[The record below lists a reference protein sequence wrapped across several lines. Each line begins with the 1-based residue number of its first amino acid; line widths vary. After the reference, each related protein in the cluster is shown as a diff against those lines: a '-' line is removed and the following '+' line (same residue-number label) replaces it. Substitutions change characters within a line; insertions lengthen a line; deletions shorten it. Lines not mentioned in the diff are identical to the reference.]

1 MGVESSS
8 CSKNDPTVNTT
19 DLLIVVYNAGHF
31 LGVASEGGYDLLRV
45 FLEDDGILVSASR
58 QCPQRVVRDVQT
70 QDARDTGTVQTLG
83 QAGGGASRGG
93 RQGGASRGG
102 GQAGG
107 GKQGVRYVERQTHT
121 GELSHTGCE
130 AICLKLLIVSDETR
144 PSGTLLPLC
153 EDRDGGERERE
164 RERY

>member
-83 QAGGGASRGG
+83 QAGGAGRGG
-93 RQGGASRGG
+93 R
-102 GQAGG
+102 
-107 GKQGVRYVERQTHT
+107 QGVRYVERQTHT

-164 RERY
+164 RERDIRTAFSTETIV

>member
-1 MGVESSS
+1 MESSN
-8 CSKNDPTVNTT
+8 CSQNDLTVNTT
-19 DLLIVVYNAGHF
+19 DLLIVVDNAGHF
-31 LGVASEGGYDLLRV
+31 LRVASEGGYDLLRV
-45 FLEDDGILVSASR
+45 FLKDNGILVSASR

-70 QDARDTGTVQTLG
+70 QDAWDTGTVQTLG
-83 QAGGGASRGG
+83 QV
-93 RQGGASRGG
+93 
-102 GQAGG
+102 GG
-107 GKQGVRYVERQTHT
+107 GKGAGMLKDKHA

-164 RERY
+164 REIRTAFSTETIV